1 MQESGVRRQE
11 VVITGEGI
19 VSAIGCDKTSVL
31 KSLMEGRSGIGEMKH
46 LHSSHHEL
54 PVGEVDLSN
63 DEMRKMLDIGPEVF
77 ISRSSLMG
85 LLAIRQAMEEAGVR
99 SQETGP
105 STGSGTVLISGTTV
119 GGMDLT
125 EEYFDSFEKTDDHL
139 ACLRIHDCGSN
150 TQQMAE
156 LLGFDD
162 CATLSTACSSAANA
176 LILGANLI
184 KGGQA
189 DVVVAGG
196 TEALTRFHLNG
207 FHALM
212 ILDQEGCRPFDEERA
227 GLNLGEG
234 AAFVV
239 MESEEH
245 ARQRGADIHA
255 WLSGYGN
262 ACDAFH
268 QTASSEDG
276 EGAYLAMKE
285 ALETADLKPS
295 QIDYVNAH
303 GTGTPNNDASESA
316 ALKRIFEGLMP
327 KISSTKGFTGHTTS
341 ASGAIEAVI
350 CLLAMQHHF
359 VPANLGWQHQMA
371 EGITP
376 TMGETG
382 CTLQHVLCNSFGF
395 GGNDSSLVFSAGG
408 MREGFR
414 SQESGDRRRE
424 TEVVIRSQ
432 VEITSEEELAEIR
445 QYVKP
450 MEARRMGKI
459 MKSALLSSLKALEQ
473 AGIETPDAII
483 TATKLGCLEF
493 SENLL
498 RQLSDNGE
506 QMFSPTWFMQ
516 STHNTIGSAIAIRT
530 HCHGYNMTYTQGERS
545 LEWALRDARLLLAS
559 GKVKTVLVGL
569 HEESTPYFSSLM
581 KRLGEKE
588 PLLIHSKA
596 MILTC
601 GK

>member
-1 MQESGVRRQE
+1 MKNI
-11 VVITGEGI
+11 VITGEGI
-19 VSAIGCDKTSVL
+19 ISAIGCDKASVL
-31 KSLMEGRSGIGEMKH
+31 KSLMEGTSGIGEMKH

-63 DEMRKMLDIGPEVF
+63 DEMRRMLDISPSQL

-85 LLAIRQAMEEAGVR
+85 LLAIRQALTDAGIQDKASRMMLV
-99 SQETGP
+99 
-105 STGSGTVLISGTTV
+105 SGMTV

-125 EEYFDSFEKTDDHL
+125 EEHFKSFETSDEHL
-139 ACLRIHDCGSN
+139 GCLRMHDCGSN
-150 TQQMAE
+150 TKLIAE
-156 LLGFDD
+156 LTGCFDD
-162 CATLSTACSSAANA
+162 CTTLSTACSSAANA

-184 KGGQA
+184 KSGQA

-207 FHALM
+207 FHTLM
-212 ILDQEGCRPFDEERA
+212 ILDQERCRPFDDQRA

-239 MESEEH
+239 LESEEH

-268 QTASSEDG
+268 QTASSENG

-285 ALETADLKPS
+285 ALEMAGLEPS

-303 GTGTPNNDASESA
+303 GTGTPNNDLSESA
-316 ALKRIFEGLMP
+316 ALKRIFSGQMP
-327 KISSTKGFTGHTTS
+327 KVSSTKSFTGHTTS
-341 ASGAIEAVI
+341 ASGSIETVI

-382 CTLQHVLCNSFGF
+382 CQLQHVLCNSFGF
-395 GGNDSSLVFSAGG
+395 GGNDTSLVFSRKVEGG
-408 MREGFR
+408 RWKENT
-414 SQESGDRRRE
+414 S
-424 TEVVIRSQ
+424 TEIKILSK
-432 VEITSEEELAEIR
+432 VEITSEEELSEIR
-445 QYVKP
+445 SYVKP
-450 MEARRMGKI
+450 LEARRMGKI
-459 MKSALLSSLKALEQ
+459 MKSSLLSSLKALEQ
-473 AGIETPDAII
+473 AGLEKPDAII
-483 TATKLGCLEF
+483 TATSLGCLEF

-498 RQLSDNGE
+498 RQLTDEGE
-506 QMFSPTWFMQ
+506 QMLSPTWFMQ
-516 STHNTIGSAIAIRT
+516 STHNTIGSNIAIRT
-530 HCHGYNMTYTQGERS
+530 HCHGYNVTYTQGSQS

-559 GKVKTVLVGL
+559 GKAKSVLVGL
-569 HEESTPYFSSLM
+569 HEETTPFFRSLI
-581 KRLGEKE
+581 KRLGEPE
-588 PLLIHSKA
+588 PLHIHSIA